1 MLLPFCFPWLG
12 WRRWVTR
19 KASSTPM
26 ARHSY
31 HERDSTFGQLML
43 KLRTSIGLTQAGV
56 APLLGVTRRAVGEWE
71 TGLTYPKAEHLQHF
85 IVLCVQQ
92 HVFAPERAEGEIR
105 TLWKTAHQRVL
116 LDEAW
121 LSALL
126 ARPPVPSIPIEE
138 ARGTAAVKAS
148 APPVQLSSPAETL
161 VAPADL
167 EPAASP
173 RVDWVGALDVSHF
186 SGREVEVAELSAWI
200 VQERCRLIVLLGM
213 GGIGKSALVSLLG
226 RQLAPQ
232 FDAVLW
238 RSLRDSPPCEEL
250 VADCLTFCS
259 DTPPAEFSSSLEQ
272 RINQLIA
279 RLHDRRCLLVLDNLE
294 TLLEEGDPE
303 GNYRAGYQGYG
314 RLIERLGEATH
325 QSCVVLT
332 SREKPREIEAAE
344 GPRGPVRS
352 LRLSGLSQEAA
363 RSLLEDKD
371 LRGDS
376 AAWRELIA
384 SYAGNPLALKIVG
397 QAIIDLFAGE
407 IVPFLHSG
415 ELIFNGIRVVL
426 RQQVARLTWL
436 EQTLLTWLAVVRE
449 WTSLDSLLSLLVPR
463 PTRARVLEAL
473 EGLWRRSLIERG
485 AGASFTLQSV
495 VMEYVTEALLDHLS
509 EEIKTLAVDLLHR
522 YALEQAQ
529 AKDYVRETQVRVLVR
544 PLLERLRAEFAS
556 DTRVE
561 EQCLSL
567 LTHVRT
573 EDGNSQG
580 YGPANVVA
588 LLKALR
594 GDLRGLDL
602 SQLAIRG
609 AYLQGIEMQD
619 ANLCGALMRECVFTE
634 PFDEITDVAIS
645 ESGQSWAALS
655 RRGEVRVWREQ
666 GKRLHRAWQAHSDT
680 AFAFALSPDEHT
692 LASGSVDG
700 SVKLWDVE
708 SGALL
713 WSGWHPQGTMRLAF
727 SPDGRLLAS
736 GGSDAAVRLWEA
748 SLGTPLEDIPHPGPV
763 FSLAWSPDGR
773 LLASGDFAGT
783 IRLWQ
788 KQQTGPARLWQTLSG
803 HTTLVRGLAFAPD
816 GSRLASASWDNT
828 VKLWDTESG
837 RCLETLVG
845 HTERVQALA
854 WGPDGGT
861 LASGSFDH
869 TIGLWDG
876 KLGRARAVLQGH
888 SAIVNSLAFT
898 PESRHL
904 LSGSDDGTL
913 RLWEVERAQ
922 CVRVMQGSVVTLYD
936 LDWSPDGSRLASSG
950 TDTLIT
956 IWEVAG
962 SGGRKPPRVL
972 RGHRRNVYGVAWSPD
987 GSRLASSGWDSTIRL
1002 WDPTLGSSLQIIG
1015 DTDAADTVF
1024 YGVAWSPGGKLLAC
1038 GTYQRGVQVWDVAT
1052 RSLRWADRAH
1062 AIWLRRVAW
1071 SPDGTRVVGGG
1082 DDGSV
1087 YVWEAT
1093 AGTLQRQLAGHQG
1106 VVMSVAWSPDG
1117 RRLAS
1122 GGSGRGG
1129 GELFVWEAQSWERTH
1144 TLVGH
1149 PGLACA
1155 VAWGPSGELLIS
1167 GGGDGMLRWWDL
1179 QSGECVRV
1187 REAHQGTVQAL
1198 KLSPDGSRLASC
1210 GDDGAIRLWDLE
1222 RGEPLQTLRRDRL
1235 YERLNIT
1242 GIRGLTEAQRASMRA
1257 LGAFEETSVGG

>member
-1 MLLPFCFPWLG
+1 MP
-12 WRRWVTR
+12 RY
-19 KASSTPM
+19 
-26 ARHSY
+26 SY
-31 HERDSTFGQLML
+31 HERDYAFGQAML
-43 KLRTSIGLTQAGV
+43 KLRTSIGLTQAGL
-56 APLLGVTRRAVGEWE
+56 AAHLGVSRRAISEWE
-71 TGLTYPKAEHLQHF
+71 TGSNYPKAPHLQHL
-85 IVLCVQQ
+85 IELYVQQ
-92 HVFAPERAEGEIR
+92 QVFAPEQAGEEIR
-105 TLWKTAHQRVL
+105 ALWKTAHQRVL

-138 ARGTAAVKAS
+138 ARGTAAVKTS
-148 APPVQLSSPAETL
+148 AAPVQLSPPAETL

-226 RQLAPQ
+226 RQLASQ

-238 RSLRDSPPCEEL
+238 RSLRDAPPCEEL
-250 VADCLTFCS
+250 VADCLTFFAE
-259 DTPPAEFSSSLEQ
+259 TPPTEFPPSLEQ
-272 RINQLIA
+272 RLNQLIG
-279 RLHDRRCLLVLDNLE
+279 RLHERRCLLVLDNLE
-294 TLLEEGDPE
+294 TLLEVEDPE

-314 RLIERLGEATH
+314 RLLERLGEATH

-344 GPRGPVRS
+344 GSRSPVRS

-363 RSLLEDKD
+363 RSLLSDKD
-371 LRGDS
+371 LRGASS
-376 AAWRELIA
+376 AWLQLIA
-384 SYAGNPLALKIVG
+384 TYTGNPLALKIVG
-397 QAIIDLFAGE
+397 QAIVDLFSGE
-407 IVPFLHSG
+407 IVPFLQSG

-426 RQQVARLTWL
+426 RQQVARLTPL
-436 EQTLLTWLAVVRE
+436 EQTLLTWLAVARE
-449 WTSLDSLLSLLVPR
+449 WTSLETLLSLLVPR

-473 EGLWRRSLIERG
+473 EALSRRSLIERG
-485 AGASFTLQSV
+485 QGASFTLQSV
-495 VMEYVTEALLDHLS
+495 VMEYVSDALLDHLS
-509 EEIKTLAVDLLHR
+509 GEIVTQTVDHLHR

-529 AKDYVRETQVRVLVR
+529 AKDYVRQTQVRLLVR
-544 PLLERLRAEFAS
+544 PLVERLRAELTS
-556 DTRVE
+556 DSRIE
-561 EQCLSL
+561 DRLRAL
-567 LTHVRT
+567 LIHFRT
-573 EDGNSQG
+573 EDGTSQG
-580 YGPANVVA
+580 YGPANVIA

-594 GDLRGLDL
+594 SDLRGLDL
-602 SQLAIRG
+602 SGLAIRG
-609 AYLQGIEMQD
+609 AYLQGVELQD
-619 ANLCGALMRECVFTE
+619 ASLSEAVMRECVFTE

-645 ESGQSWAALS
+645 RSGQSWAALS
-655 RRGEVRVWREQ
+655 RRGEVRVWREE
-666 GKRLHRAWQAHSDT
+666 GKRLHLIWQAHTDT

-700 SVKLWDVE
+700 SVKLWEVE

-727 SPDGRLLAS
+727 SLDGSLLAS
-736 GGSDAAVRLWEA
+736 GGSDAAVRLWAA

-773 LLASGDFAGT
+773 GLASGDFAGT

-788 KQQTGPARLWQTLSG
+788 RQQTGPARLWQTLSG
-803 HTTLVRGLAFAPD
+803 HTTLVRGLAFSPD
-816 GSRLASASWDNT
+816 GSRLASASWDTT
-828 VKLWDTESG
+828 VKLWELASG

-854 WGPDGGT
+854 WSPDGGT
-861 LASGSFDH
+861 LASGSFDN

-898 PESRHL
+898 PDSRHL

-922 CVRVMQGSVVTLYD
+922 CVRVMQGSVITLYD
-936 LDWSPDGSRLASSG
+936 LDWSPDGTKLASSG
-950 TDTLIT
+950 KDTLIT
-956 IWEVAG
+956 IWDVAG

-972 RGHRRNVYGVAWSPD
+972 RGHRRNVYGVGWSPD

-1002 WDPTLGSSLQIIG
+1002 WDPTLGSCLQIIG
-1015 DTDAADTVF
+1015 DADSADTVF

-1038 GTYQRGVQVWDVAT
+1038 GTYQRGVQVWDVDAH
-1052 RSLRWADRAH
+1052 SLRWADRAQ

-1071 SPDGTRVVGGG
+1071 NPDGTRVVGGG

-1087 YVWEAT
+1087 YLWDAT
-1093 AGTLQRQLAGHQG
+1093 DGTQQRQLAGHQG

-1117 RRLAS
+1117 RWLAS

-1129 GELFVWEAQSWERTH
+1129 GELFVWEAQSGERAH
-1144 TLVGH
+1144 TLVGQS
-1149 PGLACA
+1149 GMACA
-1155 VAWGPSGELLIS
+1155 VAWGPSAELLIS
-1167 GGGDGMLRWWDL
+1167 GGGDGTLRWWDL

-1198 KLSPDGSRLASC
+1198 KVSPDGSRLASC

-1222 RGEPLQTLRRDRL
+1222 RGEQLQTLRRDRL
-1235 YERLNIT
+1235 YERLTIT
-1242 GIRGLTEAQRASMRA
+1242 GIRGLTEAQKASLYA
-1257 LGAFEETSVGG
+1257 LGAFEETGAGR